1 MKTQNNLSYRGF
13 AGYAESAA
21 VATRPIAA
29 WVPQIAPAGRHL
41 T

>member
-13 AGYAESAA
+13 AESAA
-21 VATRPIAA
+21 VATRPITAR
-29 WVPQIAPAGRHL
+29 VPQLAPAGRYL